1 MIPRHLKISLG
12 IFIAATLFTTGYV
25 WWVRR
30 HAAKTPLTSTAELQK
45 QVSPPLPTATEHV
58 VLYVAD
64 DARGVLTRE
73 DETIALPADP
83 AARARELLRAL
94 LGRYTIPNSSHP
106 LPSNAE
112 IVEAYL
118 VQGNLAVVNMNSAFA
133 DSHRSGV
140 LVEELT
146 VLSLVQTLAANI
158 PNIME
163 VKILVDGKE
172 RETLAGHADLSNFYA
187 TAVVGKVI
195 DQLQNR

>member
-12 IFIAATLFTTGYV
+12 IFVAAALFTAGYV

-30 HAAKTPLTSTAELQK
+30 HAEKAPAVNTAELQR
-45 QVSPPLPTATEHV
+45 QVTPPVAAATEHV
-58 VLYVAD
+58 VLYVAA
-64 DARGVLTRE
+64 DAQGILRRE
-73 DETIALPADP
+73 DASIALPADP

-94 LGRYTIPNSSHP
+94 LARYTAPDSPHP

-118 VQGNLAVVNMNSAFA
+118 VQGNLAVINMNSAFA

-146 VLSLVQTLAANI
+146 VLSFVETLAANI
-158 PNIME
+158 PNITE
-163 VKILVDGKE
+163 VKILVGGKE
-172 RETLAGHADLSNFYA
+172 RETLAGHADLADFYD
-187 TAVVGKVI
+187 TAVVGKLV